1 MRIIPNCKK
10 SKWWYLTCILE
21 NLKPIP
27 RAPTGRDLWE
37 FLLKFQKFPDSFLEP
52 VFEGWQILTPE
63 TLCVFQLVNDSDVC
77 GH

>member
-1 MRIIPNCKK
+1 M
-10 SKWWYLTCILE
+10 
-21 NLKPIP
+21 
-27 RAPTGRDLWE
+27 GRDLWE